1 MSYQELVHKYRARR
15 KNVPI
20 DALTAGISFVDN
32 ALIDIGVLDGT
43 DIAADALDIVSAALP
58 LATIALTEGTRVL
71 TGKKTGTAAKQDAV
85 YRTVRTGLAMGAGAI
100 VAGAGLGAL
109 PAIPISIG
117 VRVAMDR
124 YRSRAM
130 TNLRVQQRIA
140 RLRSLRE
147 QRKVQ
152 VPNATALNDS
162 TR

>member
-1 MSYQELVHKYRARR
+1 MYITWARR
-15 KNVPI
+15 KDGSI

-32 ALIDIGVLDGT
+32 ALIDIGVLDST
-43 DIAADALDIVSAALP
+43 DIATDALDIVSAALP

-71 TGKKTGTAAKQDAV
+71 TGKRRAPLQTGCCLSHCS
-85 YRTVRTGLAMGAGAI
+85 YGLAMGAGAI
-100 VAGAGLGAL
+100 VAGTGGAL

-130 TNLRVQQRIA
+130 TNLRAQRIA

>member
-15 KNVPI
+15 KDGPI

-85 YRTVRTGLAMGAGAI
+85 YRTVRTGLAMGAGPLWR
-100 VAGAGLGAL
+100 VRAGRTAH
-109 PAIPISIG
+109 AIPISLACAWRWI
-117 VRVAMDR
+117 A
-124 YRSRAM
+124 
-130 TNLRVQQRIA
+130 IA
-140 RLRSLRE
+140 RVR
-147 QRKVQ
+147 
-152 VPNATALNDS
+152 
-162 TR
+162 